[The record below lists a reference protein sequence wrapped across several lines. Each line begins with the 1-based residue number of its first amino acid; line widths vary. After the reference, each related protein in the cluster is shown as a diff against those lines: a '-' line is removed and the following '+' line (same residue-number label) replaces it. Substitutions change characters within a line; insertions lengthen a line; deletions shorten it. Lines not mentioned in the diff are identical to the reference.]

1 VHADAVLFGD
11 SLLDETDDDHKDA
24 AAHSATSHLAD
35 QATGIKTARLG
46 AGCRCGATDD
56 T

>member
-1 VHADAVLFGD
+1 VRSDAVLFGY
-11 SLLDETDDDHKDA
+11 SLLDETDDDHEDG
-24 AAHSATSHLAD
+24 AAHPTASHLAD
-35 QATGIKTARLG
+35 QATDSKTAPLG